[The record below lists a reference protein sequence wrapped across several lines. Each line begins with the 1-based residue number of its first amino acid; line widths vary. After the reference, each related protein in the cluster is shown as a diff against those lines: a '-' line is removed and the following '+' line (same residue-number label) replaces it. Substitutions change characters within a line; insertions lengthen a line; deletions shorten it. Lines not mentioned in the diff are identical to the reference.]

1 MTPGE
6 MSVLETRE
14 AESRE
19 KPVFEGVGT
28 RSSNS
33 GIDI

>member
-1 MTPGE
+1 MTLGE

-14 AESRE
+14 AESR
-19 KPVFEGVGT
+19 KKSVFKGVGT

-33 GIDI
+33 GVNI